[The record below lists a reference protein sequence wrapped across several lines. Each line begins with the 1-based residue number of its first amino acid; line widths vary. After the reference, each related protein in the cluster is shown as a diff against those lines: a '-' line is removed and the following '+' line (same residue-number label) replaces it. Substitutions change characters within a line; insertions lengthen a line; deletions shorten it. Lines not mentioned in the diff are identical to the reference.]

1 MYSENEQLHLLFS
14 DHNFFILFI
23 FRKITIANKSL
34 VYCVAFKVHYKDLLY
49 KYQLKVE
56 SKMLY
61 QNSIYQNSCMIIN
74 LELKMNAIIFR
85 RCIAIH

>member
-1 MYSENEQLHLLFS
+1 MYGEKEQLHILFS
-14 DHNFFILFI
+14 DHNFLSYLFLG
-23 FRKITIANKSL
+23 KITIANISF

-61 QNSIYQNSCMIIN
+61 QSSIYQNSCMIIN